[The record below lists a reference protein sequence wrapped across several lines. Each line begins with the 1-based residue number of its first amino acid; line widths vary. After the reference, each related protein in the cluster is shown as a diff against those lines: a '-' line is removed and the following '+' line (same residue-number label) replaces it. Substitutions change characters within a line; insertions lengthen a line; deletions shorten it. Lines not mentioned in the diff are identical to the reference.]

1 MRRLIACLA
10 ATAVMT
16 SGVSSRVSAQA
27 ASPQAVGARNDTTR
41 ATPSGNGWHLE
52 QCMAGITYGA
62 PLKLAVSY
70 GGGFLYESNNGPD
83 VCALA
88 VAKVGFGGAQGSM
101 GVGTSFAPWGTG
113 VMLTGNVL
121 RTFSGALEATARRT
135 YAGAS
140 LHFWP
145 AFALGGELGYLW
157 RMGDEAGAPSAGRR
171 IMTWSVGFGF

>member
-1 MRRLIACLA
+1 LNQALRAGVLASLLTVATATRLA
-10 ATAVMT
+10 AQQQSPAALRSDST
-16 SGVSSRVSAQA
+16 RV
-27 ASPQAVGARNDTTR
+27 
-41 ATPSGNGWHLE
+41 TPTESGWHVE

-70 GGGFLYESNNGPD
+70 GGGFLYESNGGPD

-101 GVGTSFAPWGTG
+101 GIGTSFAPWGTG
-113 VMLTGNVL
+113 VMVTGNVV
-121 RTFSGALEATARRT
+121 RTFSAPLEATPRRT
-135 YAGAS
+135 YVGAS

-157 RMGDEAGAPSAGRR
+157 RMGDEAGTAAAGKR
-171 IMTWSVGFGF
+171 ILTWSVGFGF